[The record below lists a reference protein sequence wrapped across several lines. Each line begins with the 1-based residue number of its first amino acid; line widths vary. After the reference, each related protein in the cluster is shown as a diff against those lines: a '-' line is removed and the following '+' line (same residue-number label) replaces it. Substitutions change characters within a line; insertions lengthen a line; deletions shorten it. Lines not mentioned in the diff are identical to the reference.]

1 MINWI
6 RKMYE
11 KYREIIAYLFFGA
24 LTTLVNWM
32 VFIPLYNW
40 VQWPETIVGWAG
52 TISKAVAW
60 CAAVIFAFF
69 TNKPF
74 VFKSHDWSAKVV
86 WPELIKFLG
95 CRVGSGLLEIG
106 FIGLTVDLLKW
117 NGNLMNIIVAVV
129 VIVVNYIGSKWLFKK
144 K

>member
-6 RKMYE
+6 RKMFE

-40 VQWPETIVGWAG
+40 VQWPEAIAGWAG

-60 CAAVIFAFF
+60 FAAVIFAFF